1 MGPQR
6 KHSAARIPAAIG
18 QIAQQAERQSF
29 RVGKKIFATMT
40 ADGLEAMVRVRPVDR
55 CLALLDSDPEV
66 FFDHGGFTRR
76 NGALG
81 VRLAK
86 VDAKLMRQLVGEAF
100 EEVAQPRRHKT
111 K

>member
-1 MGPQR
+1 V
-6 KHSAARIPAAIG
+6 
-18 QIAQQAERQSF
+18 F
-29 RVGKKIFATMT
+29 GKKIFATMT

-55 CLALLDSDPEV
+55 CLALLDSDPEA

-86 VDAKLMRQLVGEAF
+86 VDAKLMRQLVSDAWED
-100 EEVAQPRRHKT
+100 VAPRAPHPRRHKT